1 MTRTVEGIGAFTVG
15 AAQVRVVTDCAADI
29 SAIVQAEER
38 VVRKLVDRGLWPHE
52 TVTLFVLDDLAPLV
66 GQLAQTHR
74 MVADDLVRLPQRP
87 MVNLYDPRHVMEC
100 FVFVNR
106 QIMVAEG
113 YWGDSLAAEGLLAHE
128 HAHPLS
134 EAPATAAARALT
146 VEAEGPA
153 ALAPLAAQLGRT
165 LSTGAVTE
173 LLANAFCL
181 TTGFADALAHLDRIT
196 LRRAVSNLPQRA
208 ELERRAAA
216 GVASGTLPPEEQR
229 PLLRLA
235 DAQVSLPFTLEIVPF
250 VQTGLA
256 AEATELEDLLV
267 DDLMSPMASD
277 VAGIYRDLRT
287 LFLRLKPDWGGT
299 ALASWCSDIL
309 ARLSAFLSEGGAPL
323 TLRLAPARPA
333 LHSGS
338 LP

>member
-1 MTRTVEGIGAFTVG
+1 MIGTAEGVGAFTVG
-15 AAQVRVVTDCAADI
+15 ATQVRIVTDCADDI
-29 SAIVQAEER
+29 SAVVQAEER
-38 VVRKLVDRGLWPHE
+38 VVRRLADRGVWRHE
-52 TVTLFVLDDLAPLV
+52 TVTLFVLDDLSPLV
-66 GQLAQTHR
+66 GHLAQTHR
-74 MVADDLVRLPQRP
+74 LMADDLVRLPQRP
-87 MVNLYDPRHVMEC
+87 MVNLYDPRHASEC
-100 FVFVNR
+100 FIFVNR
-106 QIMVAEG
+106 QIMTAEG

-134 EAPATAAARALT
+134 EAPATAAARALK

-181 TTGFADALAHLDRIT
+181 AAGFADALRHLDRIT
-196 LRRAVSNLPQRA
+196 LRRAVNNLPQRA

-216 GVASGTLPPEEQR
+216 AVAAGTLPPEQER

-235 DAQVSLPFTLEIVPF
+235 DAQISLPFALEVVPF
-250 VQTGLA
+250 VQAGLSAAA
-256 AEATELEDLLV
+256 AELEKLLAEG
-267 DDLMSPMASD
+267 LMDRMAPE
-277 VAGIYRDLRT
+277 VAGVYGELRAR
-287 LFLRLKPDWGGT
+287 FLRLKPDWSGE
-299 ALASWCSDIL
+299 ALADWCADVL
-309 ARLSAFLSEGGAPL
+309 AGLSAFLSAGGTPL

-333 LHSGS
+333 SHSGS